1 MLFLLLTFSIIF
13 VLTFSELYFE
23 VNVMNALVAKMT
35 CGQKSKK
42 KKQLLLNNFLKRKLF
57 PTARRAN
64 KAFV

>member
-1 MLFLLLTFSIIF
+1 MLFLLLTFTIIF
-13 VLTFSELYFE
+13 VLTLSELYFE

-35 CGQKSKK
+35 CSQKSKK
-42 KKQLLLNNFLKRKLF
+42 KKKSFKQLF

>member
-1 MLFLLLTFSIIF
+1 MLFLLLTFTIIF

-35 CGQKSKK
+35 CSQKSKK
-42 KKQLLLNNFLKRKLF
+42 KKKSFKQLFKKKTFSSR
-57 PTARRAN
+57 RRAN